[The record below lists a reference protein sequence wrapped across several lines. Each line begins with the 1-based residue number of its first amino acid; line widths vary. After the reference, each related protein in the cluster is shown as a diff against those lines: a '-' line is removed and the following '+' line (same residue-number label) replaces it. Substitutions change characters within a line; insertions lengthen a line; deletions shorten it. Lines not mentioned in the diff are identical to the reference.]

1 MLSVQD
7 FSKKQILFLF
17 SNKGEKLAYKNDNII
32 VLDENKKIKH
42 QSTCYRLFAIFVFG
56 NTTITTG
63 LIQRARKF
71 GFSIV
76 LFSTSFRVY
85 QVISSVGEA
94 NSLLKQKQF
103 TEFNNNLVFAQK
115 LIENKIVNQ
124 RSLLNNQRYK
134 SDYCK
139 TAINK
144 LNEYKSKLS
153 STKNIHEIM
162 GYEGLASKLYF
173 QSHFNNILWQGRKPR
188 IKNDMVNCLLDIG
201 YTILFNYIEAL
212 LTIFGF
218 DCYKGFLHT
227 QFYMRKSL
235 VCDIVEPFRPLID
248 NQVKK
253 GMNLNQFKEKDFE
266 IINNK
271 WCLKWKESPKYI
283 SILIQPILQNKE
295 EIFLY
300 IRSFYRTVMKN
311 TLEQSFPM
319 FLMGKEND
327 YSKL

>member
-17 SNKGEKLAYKNDNII
+17 SNKGERLAYKNDNII
-32 VLDENKKIKH
+32 ILDENKKIKH
-42 QSTCYRLFAIFVFG
+42 QSTCYRLFAVFVFG
-56 NTTITTG
+56 NTTITIG

-85 QVISSVGEA
+85 QVISSIGEA
-94 NSLLKQKQF
+94 NSLLKQKQYK
-103 TEFNNNLVFAQK
+103 EMSNNLLFAQK
-115 LIENKIVNQ
+115 LIQNKISNQ
-124 RSLLNNQRYK
+124 RTLLNKQRYK

-139 TAINK
+139 SSIEK
-144 LNEYKSKLS
+144 LDYYKSKLE
-153 STKNIHEIM
+153 STGNIHEIM

-173 QSHFNNILWQGRKPR
+173 QAHFNNILWQGRKPR
-188 IKNDMVNCLLDIG
+188 IKNDMVNSLLDIG

-212 LTIFGF
+212 LTMFGF

-235 VCDIVEPFRPLID
+235 VCDLVETFRPLID
-248 NQVKK
+248 EQVKK
-253 GMNLNQFKEKDFE
+253 GINLNQFNEKDFE

-283 SILIQPILQNKE
+283 SVLVQPILQNKE

-300 IRSFYRTVMKN
+300 IRSFYRVVMKN
-311 TLEQSFPM
+311 TLEKDFPI
-319 FLMGKEND
+319 FLME
-327 YSKL
+327 

>member
-17 SNKGEKLAYKNDNII
+17 SNKGERLAYKNDNII
-32 VLDENKKIKH
+32 ILDENKKIKH
-42 QSTCYRLFAIFVFG
+42 QSTCYRLFAVFVFG

-76 LFSTSFRVY
+76 LFSTSFKVY
-85 QVISSVGEA
+85 QVISSIGEA
-94 NSLLKQKQF
+94 NSLLKQKQYK
-103 TEFNNNLVFAQK
+103 EMNDNLLFAKK
-115 LIENKIVNQ
+115 LIDNKISNQ
-124 RSLLNNQRYK
+124 MTLLNKQRYK

-139 TAINK
+139 SSIEK
-144 LNEYKSKLS
+144 LDYYKNNLKSA
-153 STKNIHEIM
+153 KNIHEIM

-188 IKNDMVNCLLDIG
+188 IKNDMVNSLLDIG

-212 LTIFGF
+212 LTMFGF

-248 NQVKK
+248 EQVKK
-253 GMNLNQFKEKDFE
+253 GINLNQFNEKDFE

-283 SILIQPILQNKE
+283 SVLVQPILKNKE
-295 EIFLY
+295 DIFLY
-300 IRSFYRTVMKN
+300 IRSFYRIIMKN
-311 TLEQSFPM
+311 TLEKDFPL
-319 FLMGKEND
+319 FLLEK
-327 YSKL
+327 

>member
-17 SNKGEKLAYKNDNII
+17 SNKGDKLAYKNDNII

-42 QSTCYRLFAIFVFG
+42 QSTCYRLFAVYVFG

-76 LFSTSFRVY
+76 LFTTSFRVY
-85 QVISSVGEA
+85 QVISPVGEA
-94 NSLLKQKQF
+94 NSLLKQKQYS
-103 TEFNNNLVFAQK
+103 EFNSLDNAKRLIYNKMNNQGY
-115 LIENKIVNQ
+115 
-124 RSLLNNQRYK
+124 LLHLQRYK

-139 TAINK
+139 EAISKINS
-144 LNEYKSKLS
+144 YKESLLKAKS
-153 STKNIHEIM
+153 IQEIM
-162 GYEGLASKLYF
+162 GYEGLSSKVYF
-173 QSHFNNILWQGRKPR
+173 QAHFNNVLWQGRKPR
-188 IKNDMVNCLLDIG
+188 IKQDMTNSLLDIG
-201 YTILFNYIEAL
+201 YTVLFNYIESL

-235 VCDIVEPFRPLID
+235 VCDIIEPFRPLID
-248 NQVKK
+248 EQIKK
-253 GMNLNQFKEKDFE
+253 SINLNQFKQDDFE
-266 IINNK
+266 IINNR

-283 SILIQPILQNKE
+283 SILMQPILQNKE
-295 EIFLY
+295 SIFLY
-300 IRSFYRTVMKN
+300 IRSFYRVTMKN
-311 TLEQSFPM
+311 TLEKDFPM
-319 FLMGKEND
+319 YLMGK
-327 YSKL
+327 

>member
-17 SNKGEKLAYKNDNII
+17 SNKGERLAYKNDNII
-32 VLDENKKIKH
+32 ILDENKKIKH
-42 QSTCYRLFAIFVFG
+42 QSTCYRLFAVFVFG

-63 LIQRARKF
+63 LIQRAKKF

-85 QVISSVGEA
+85 QVISSIGEA
-94 NSLLKQKQF
+94 NSLLKQKQYK
-103 TEFNNNLVFAQK
+103 EMSNNLLFAQK
-115 LIENKIVNQ
+115 LIQNKISNQ
-124 RSLLNNQRYK
+124 RTLLNKQRYK

-139 TAINK
+139 SSIEK
-144 LNEYKSKLS
+144 LDYYKSKLE
-153 STKNIHEIM
+153 STDNIHEIM

-173 QSHFNNILWQGRKPR
+173 QAHFNNILWQGRKPR
-188 IKNDMVNCLLDIG
+188 IKNDMVNSLLDIG

-212 LTIFGF
+212 LTMFGF

-235 VCDIVEPFRPLID
+235 VCDLVETFRPLID
-248 NQVKK
+248 EQVKK
-253 GMNLNQFKEKDFE
+253 GINLNQFNEKDFE

-283 SILIQPILQNKE
+283 SVLVQPILQNKE

-300 IRSFYRTVMKN
+300 IRSFYRVVMKN
-311 TLEQSFPM
+311 TLEKDFPV
-319 FLMGKEND
+319 FLME
-327 YSKL
+327 